1 MYSWRVTKYNPL
13 HRDDNGSYK
22 IKDEWTSY
30 SDIGSKVSEEEYLET
45 EDKYINAVLSFMN
58 EMNIDKLYLKDLE
71 LHSDGVVE
79 QNASSFMLT
88 MWLGKGVSKRE
99 IKELIK
105 LTLRESIW
113 CSLSYKK
120 QFSVHFGYDYY
131 MYIGAANDCP
141 KASKKVITSG
151 LFLEE
156 FSLKYI

>member
-13 HRDDNGSYK
+13 YRNDNGSYK